1 MHKLG
6 LAVVSA
12 AALLTAGALTDRA
25 SALTLGGST
34 GISVA
39 IGDLAM
45 VEQIHCRPGRS
56 HHEATRWRRSD
67 GCERQRERYDDRP
80 VYQERRGGVVV
91 VPVPGVGIR
100 IGPGY

>member
-1 MHKLG
+1 MRKLG
-6 LAVVSA
+6 FAVVSA

-25 SALTLGGST
+25 TALTLGGST
-34 GISVA
+34 GIPAA
-39 IGDLAM
+39 IGDLTM

-80 VYQERRGGVVV
+80 VYQERRGPVVV
-91 VPVPGVGIR
+91 VPVPSIR
-100 IGPGY
+100 IVPGY

>member
-25 SALTLGGST
+25 SALTLGSSA
-34 GISVA
+34 GIPAA
-39 IGDLAM
+39 IVDLAM
-45 VEQIHCRPGRS
+45 VEQIHCRPGRA

-67 GCERQRERYDDRP
+67 GCERQRDRGYDDRP
-80 VYQERRGGVVV
+80 VYQERRGPVVV
-91 VPVPGVGIR
+91 VPAPGIR
-100 IGPGY
+100 IVPGY